1 MQKMR
6 REKRRNFISAG
17 CAVQLDQAANTAN
30 HTVACSIYTAPVV
43 PIPLTC
49 QGVPMPES
57 RHPRL
62 VSALGEA
69 TRTTD
74 STQEVLWETDL
85 NDENNN
91 D

>member
-1 MQKMR
+1 
-6 REKRRNFISAG
+6 
-17 CAVQLDQAANTAN
+17 
-30 HTVACSIYTAPVV
+30 
-43 PIPLTC
+43 
-49 QGVPMPES
+49 MPES